1 MEESNIDV
9 LTANRMY
16 KSRIFAML
24 FSDRNE
30 LLKLY
35 NAINGTSYDDPDLL
49 QVNTLENAV
58 YMSMQNDVSF
68 IIDMRLNL
76 YEHQSTY
83 SPNLPVRYL
92 LYVAD
97 VYSDYTKDMNLYGTK
112 AVKLPTPRFV
122 IFYNGQA
129 EQPDRK
135 ELKLS
140 ELFSIPDADP
150 SLELKAVMLNINKG
164 HNRKLMET
172 CRTLQDY
179 AEYTFRV
186 REYAAEMPL
195 DLAVEQAITE
205 CISEGILADFLR
217 KNRAEAKKV
226 SIYEYD
232 EERHM
237 RQTREE
243 GMEEGYAN
251 GFSQGIE
258 QGITQ
263 TVINLLKSGLL
274 TDIQIREITGLDQK
288 QLDELKKKIFSGE
301 IEDSKTIAAI
311 MAYAVKYNR

>member
-1 MEESNIDV
+1 MGESNIDV

-251 GFSQGIE
+251 GFSQRIE

-274 TDIQIREITGLDQK
+274 TDIQIREITGLDQE
-288 QLDELKKKIFSGE
+288 QLDELKK
-301 IEDSKTIAAI
+301 
-311 MAYAVKYNR
+311 R

>member
-49 QVNTLENAV
+49 QVNTLENAI

-68 IIDMRLNL
+68 IIEMRLNL

-112 AVKLPTPRFV
+112 AVKLPTPKFV

-140 ELFSIPDADP
+140 EIFSIPDADP

-195 DLAVEQAITE
+195 DEAVEQAITE

-274 TDIQIREITGLDQK
+274 TDIQIREITGLDQE
-288 QLDELKKKIFSGE
+288 QLDELKK
-301 IEDSKTIAAI
+301 
-311 MAYAVKYNR
+311 R

>member
-205 CISEGILADFLR
+205 CNSEGILADFLR

-288 QLDELKKKIFSGE
+288 QLDELKKK
-301 IEDSKTIAAI
+301 
-311 MAYAVKYNR
+311 

>member
-1 MEESNIDV
+1 MAEKQTDV
-9 LTANRMY
+9 LTTNRMY

-49 QVNTLENAV
+49 QVNTLENAI

-68 IIDMRLNL
+68 IIEMRLNL

-135 ELKLS
+135 KLKLS
-140 ELFSIPDADP
+140 ELFSIPDTDP

-172 CRTLQDY
+172 CRTLEDY

-195 DLAVEQAITE
+195 DTAVEQAITE

-251 GFSQGIE
+251 GLSQGI
-258 QGITQ
+258 IQ
-263 TVINLLKSGLL
+263 TAVSMLKLKEF
-274 TDIQIREITGLDQK
+274 TDTQIREVTGLEQE
-288 QLDELKKKIFSGE
+288 QLDELKKNI
-301 IEDSKTIAAI
+301 
-311 MAYAVKYNR
+311 NR

>member
-1 MEESNIDV
+1 MEENNTDV
-9 LTANRMY
+9 LTANRIY
-16 KSRIFAML
+16 KSRISAML
-24 FSDRNE
+24 FSGRNE

-35 NAINGTSYDDPDLL
+35 NAINGTSYDVPQLL
-49 QVNTLENAV
+49 QINTLENAV

-83 SPNLPVRYL
+83 SPNLPLRYL
-92 LYVAD
+92 LYVANI
-97 VYSDYTKDMNLYGTK
+97 YSDYTKEMNLYGSR
-112 AVKLPTPRFV
+112 AVQLPTPKFV
-122 IFYNGQA
+122 VFYNGQA

-140 ELFSIPDADP
+140 ELFTIPETDP

-172 CRTLQDY
+172 CKTLQDY
-179 AEYTFRV
+179 AEYTLRV
-186 REYAAEMPL
+186 RTYAAEMSL
-195 DLAVEQAITE
+195 DEAVERAITE
-205 CISEGILADFLR
+205 CVREGMLAEFLK

-243 GMEEGYAN
+243 GMEDGISQVAAN
-251 GFSQGIE
+251 MLKMREFTDE
-258 QGITQ
+258 QIKA
-263 TVINLLKSGLL
+263 V
-274 TDIQIREITGLDQK
+274 TGLK
-288 QLDELKKKIFSGE
+288 QQQLNELKKEQAGL
-301 IEDSKTIAAI
+301 
-311 MAYAVKYNR
+311 M

>member
-135 ELKLS
+135 EVKLS

-150 SLELKAVMLNINKG
+150 SLELKAGMLNINKG

-274 TDIQIREITGLDQK
+274 TDIQIREITGLDQE
-288 QLDELKKKIFSGE
+288 QLDELKK
-301 IEDSKTIAAI
+301 
-311 MAYAVKYNR
+311 R

>member
-49 QVNTLENAV
+49 QVNTLEKAV
-58 YMSMQNDVSF
+58 HMSMQNDVSF

-274 TDIQIREITGLDQK
+274 TDIQIREITGLDQE
-288 QLDELKKKIFSGE
+288 QLDELKK
-301 IEDSKTIAAI
+301 
-311 MAYAVKYNR
+311 R

>member
-92 LYVAD
+92 QYVAD

-243 GMEEGYAN
+243 GMEEGYSSVPSAASHSPA
-251 GFSQGIE
+251 SQGQHCIRHSDPQRGE
-258 QGITQ
+258 Q
-263 TVINLLKSGLL
+263 L
-274 TDIQIREITGLDQK
+274 
-288 QLDELKKKIFSGE
+288 
-301 IEDSKTIAAI
+301 AAFLGKASRI
-311 MAYAVKYNR
+311 

>member
-1 MEESNIDV
+1 MSENKTEV
-9 LTANRMY
+9 LTANRIY

-35 NAINGTSYDDPDLL
+35 NAINGTSYDDPELL
-49 QVNTLENAV
+49 QINTLENAV

-68 IIDMRLNL
+68 IIEMRLHL

-274 TDIQIREITGLDQK
+274 TDIQIREITGLDQEK
-288 QLDELKKKIFSGE
+288 LDELKK
-301 IEDSKTIAAI
+301 
-311 MAYAVKYNR
+311 R

>member
-9 LTANRMY
+9 LNANRMY

-135 ELKLS
+135 EVKLS

-288 QLDELKKKIFSGE
+288 QLDELKKK
-301 IEDSKTIAAI
+301 
-311 MAYAVKYNR
+311 

>member
-263 TVINLLKSGLL
+263 TVINLLKSELL

-288 QLDELKKKIFSGE
+288 QLDELKKK
-301 IEDSKTIAAI
+301 
-311 MAYAVKYNR
+311 

>member
-179 AEYTFRV
+179 AKYTFRV

-263 TVINLLKSGLL
+263 TVINLLKSGFL
-274 TDIQIREITGLDQK
+274 TDIQIREITGLDQE
-288 QLDELKKKIFSGE
+288 QLDELKK
-301 IEDSKTIAAI
+301 
-311 MAYAVKYNR
+311 R

>member
-1 MEESNIDV
+1 MAENNTDV
-9 LTANRMY
+9 LPANRIY

-35 NAINGTSYDDPDLL
+35 NAINGTSYDDPQLL
-49 QVNTLENAV
+49 QINTLENAV

-97 VYSDYTKDMNLYGTK
+97 VYSDYTKDMNLYGSR
-112 AVKLPTPRFV
+112 AVQLPTPKFV
-122 IFYNGQA
+122 IFYNGEA

-140 ELFSIPDADP
+140 ELFTIPEPDP

-172 CRTLQDY
+172 CKTLQDY
-179 AEYTFRV
+179 AEYTSRV
-186 REYAAEMPL
+186 RTY
-195 DLAVEQAITE
+195 AVEMSLDEAVERAITE
-205 CISEGILADFLR
+205 CIREGILADFLK

-243 GMEEGYAN
+243 GIEDGV
-251 GFSQGIE
+251 SQVAVNMLKLREFTDE
-258 QGITQ
+258 QI
-263 TVINLLKSGLL
+263 KAA
-274 TDIQIREITGLDQK
+274 TGLNQE
-288 QLDELKKKIFSGE
+288 QLDELRK
-301 IEDSKTIAAI
+301 
-311 MAYAVKYNR
+311 NQHH

>member
-1 MEESNIDV
+1 MAKFAKKTTLGYKPVAGGSSNSECTHVI
-9 LTANRMY
+9 LTLDEYDGLKREISSAQQAARNAEY
-16 KSRIFAML
+16 NADKKINQIQSEAQSRITHTEKEMAKNTAEWE
-24 FSDRNE
+24 R
-30 LLKLY
+30 KL
-35 NAINGTSYDDPDLL
+35 A
-49 QVNTLENAV
+49 
-58 YMSMQNDVSF
+58 
-68 IIDMRLNL
+68 
-76 YEHQSTY
+76 
-83 SPNLPVRYL
+83 
-92 LYVAD
+92 
-97 VYSDYTKDMNLYGTK
+97 
-112 AVKLPTPRFV
+112 
-122 IFYNGQA
+122 A
-129 EQPDRK
+129 EQQDRK

-288 QLDELKKKIFSGE
+288 QLDELKKK
-301 IEDSKTIAAI
+301 
-311 MAYAVKYNR
+311 

>member
-1 MEESNIDV
+1 MAEKQTDV
-9 LTANRMY
+9 LTTNRMY

-35 NAINGTSYDDPDLL
+35 NAINGTSYDDQDLL
-49 QVNTLENAV
+49 QVNTLENAI

-68 IIDMRLNL
+68 IIEMRLNL

-97 VYSDYTKDMNLYGTK
+97 VYSDYTKDINLYGTK
-112 AVKLPTPRFV
+112 AVKLPTPKFV

-172 CRTLQDY
+172 CRTLEDY

-195 DLAVEQAITE
+195 DTAVEQAITE

-237 RQTREE
+237 RQNREE
-243 GMEEGYAN
+243 GMEEGY
-251 GFSQGIE
+251 SQGII
-258 QGITQ
+258 QIA
-263 TVINLLKSGLL
+263 VNMLKLKEF
-274 TDIQIREITGLDQK
+274 TDAQIREVTGLEQE
-288 QLDELKKKIFSGE
+288 QLDELKKNINKNQIG
-301 IEDSKTIAAI
+301 
-311 MAYAVKYNR
+311 

>member
-1 MEESNIDV
+1 MGESNIDV

-274 TDIQIREITGLDQK
+274 TDIQIREITGLDQD
-288 QLDELKKKIFSGE
+288 QLDELKK
-301 IEDSKTIAAI
+301 
-311 MAYAVKYNR
+311 R

>member
-58 YMSMQNDVSF
+58 YMSMQNGVSF

-195 DLAVEQAITE
+195 DESVEQAITE

-263 TVINLLKSGLL
+263 TVINLLKSGFL
-274 TDIQIREITGLDQK
+274 TDIQIREITGLDQE
-288 QLDELKKKIFSGE
+288 QLDELKK
-301 IEDSKTIAAI
+301 
-311 MAYAVKYNR
+311 R

>member
-150 SLELKAVMLNINKG
+150 SLELKALMLNINKG

-288 QLDELKKKIFSGE
+288 QLDELKKK
-301 IEDSKTIAAI
+301 
-311 MAYAVKYNR
+311 

>member
-16 KSRIFAML
+16 KFRIFAML

-135 ELKLS
+135 EVKLS

-274 TDIQIREITGLDQK
+274 TDIQIREITGLDQE
-288 QLDELKKKIFSGE
+288 QLDELKK
-301 IEDSKTIAAI
+301 
-311 MAYAVKYNR
+311 R

>member
-1 MEESNIDV
+1 MAENNMDV
-9 LTANRMY
+9 LTANRTY

-49 QVNTLENAV
+49 QINILENAV

-68 IIDMRLNL
+68 IIELGLNL
-76 YEHQSTY
+76 YEHQSTH

-112 AVKLPTPRFV
+112 AVKLPTLKFV

-140 ELFSIPDADP
+140 ELFTVPEEAP

-172 CRTLQDY
+172 CKTLHDY
-179 AEYTFRV
+179 AEYTSRV
-186 REYAAEMPL
+186 REYAAEISL
-195 DLAVEQAITE
+195 DEAVERAITE
-205 CISEGILADFLR
+205 CISEDILADFLR

-243 GMEEGYAN
+243 GVEEGYTKGIN
-251 GFSQGIE
+251 QGIE
-258 QGITQ
+258 QTA
-263 TVINLLKSGLL
+263 VNLIKARLL
-274 TDIQIREITGLDQK
+274 TDEQIKEVTGLSQV
-288 QLDELKKKIFSGE
+288 QLDNLKEGKS
-301 IEDSKTIAAI
+301 
-311 MAYAVKYNR
+311 N

>member
-150 SLELKAVMLNINKG
+150 SLELKAVMLNISKG

-288 QLDELKKKIFSGE
+288 QLDELKKK
-301 IEDSKTIAAI
+301 
-311 MAYAVKYNR
+311 

>member
-1 MEESNIDV
+1 
-9 LTANRMY
+9 MY
-16 KSRIFAML
+16 KFRIFAML

-172 CRTLQDY
+172 CRTLQDF

-186 REYAAEMPL
+186 REYTAEMPL

-274 TDIQIREITGLDQK
+274 TDIQIREITGLDQE
-288 QLDELKKKIFSGE
+288 QLDELKK
-301 IEDSKTIAAI
+301 
-311 MAYAVKYNR
+311 R

>member
-1 MEESNIDV
+1 MAENNMDV
-9 LTANRMY
+9 LTANRTY

-49 QVNTLENAV
+49 QINTLENAV

-68 IIDMRLNL
+68 IIELGLNL
-76 YEHQSTY
+76 YEHQSTH

-112 AVKLPTPRFV
+112 AVKLPTPKFV

-140 ELFSIPDADP
+140 ELFTVPEEAP

-172 CRTLQDY
+172 CKTLHDY
-179 AEYTFRV
+179 AEYTSRV
-186 REYAAEMPL
+186 REYAAEISL
-195 DLAVEQAITE
+195 DEAVERTITE
-205 CISEGILADFLR
+205 CISEDILADFLR

-243 GMEEGYAN
+243 GVEEGYTKGIN
-251 GFSQGIE
+251 QGIE
-258 QGITQ
+258 QTA
-263 TVINLLKSGLL
+263 VNLIKARLL
-274 TDIQIREITGLDQK
+274 TDEQIKEVTGLSQV
-288 QLDELKKKIFSGE
+288 QLDNLKEGKS
-301 IEDSKTIAAI
+301 
-311 MAYAVKYNR
+311 N

>member
-140 ELFSIPDADP
+140 ELFSIPDADL

-274 TDIQIREITGLDQK
+274 TDIQIREITGLDQE
-288 QLDELKKKIFSGE
+288 QLDELKK
-301 IEDSKTIAAI
+301 
-311 MAYAVKYNR
+311 R

>member
-274 TDIQIREITGLDQK
+274 TDIQIREITGLEQK
-288 QLDELKKKIFSGE
+288 QLDELKKK
-301 IEDSKTIAAI
+301 
-311 MAYAVKYNR
+311 

>member
-135 ELKLS
+135 EVKLS

-274 TDIQIREITGLDQK
+274 TDIQIREITGLDQE
-288 QLDELKKKIFSGE
+288 QLDELKK
-301 IEDSKTIAAI
+301 
-311 MAYAVKYNR
+311 R

>member
-263 TVINLLKSGLL
+263 TVINLLKLGLL
-274 TDIQIREITGLDQK
+274 TDIQIREITGLDQE
-288 QLDELKKKIFSGE
+288 QLDELKK
-301 IEDSKTIAAI
+301 
-311 MAYAVKYNR
+311 R

>member
-9 LTANRMY
+9 LNANRMY

-83 SPNLPVRYL
+83 SPNLPARYL

-288 QLDELKKKIFSGE
+288 QLDELKKK
-301 IEDSKTIAAI
+301 
-311 MAYAVKYNR
+311 